1 MITIEIPRSDE
12 DEKIINLEK
21 VSPPMLK
28 AVRETLQAYPTVT
41 NETDNKDFDRLFENL
56 YNCSIEYADD
66 GVASRVSWSKD
77 RDYTVFLLRWS

>member
-1 MITIEIPRSDE
+1 MIAIEVPRRE
-12 DEKIINLEK
+12 DDPKTVDLEK

-66 GVASRVSWSKD
+66 GVASRIVWPKD